1 MISHLMFA
9 SYRKIMTHPGRFRP
23 LGFGMIVAILMTILL
38 AGPATTAYAK
48 SENPALLPDLLIAKS
63 ERDALYAQLTTQS
76 RALRGISELLKT
88 AAKLTRPTVVHIEAD
103 VTTSAQRSR
112 GRIVEEAGS
121 GVILKFDDHY
131 YIMTNSHV
139 IFGAKPERIKLTLA
153 DGRQVKPLK
162 ILVDP
167 PSDVAVI
174 RIEAPRLVAS
184 KIGASKDIDIG
195 DFVLA
200 IGSPFGLSQSVTFGI
215 VSATG
220 RRDLE
225 LGQDDLRF
233 QDFIQTDAAINP
245 GNSGGPLINLAGEVI
260 GINTAIASSSGGSE
274 GIGFAIPID
283 MAMYVARQ
291 LVETGKVTRAYLGVT
306 LDAKFTPPVA
316 ARFGL
321 PCPVGS
327 HITSVRKNS
336 PAAKAGIKTGD
347 VILEF
352 DGVRIQD
359 DSHLINQVALVPVG
373 KLVKA
378 IIWRDKKPESIDIIV
393 GNRETP

>member
-1 MISHLMFA
+1 MTSHLTLS
-9 SYRKIMTHPGRFRP
+9 SYRKMITQPKKLRTF
-23 LGFGMIVAILMTILL
+23 GFGALIAILMTMIVV
-38 AGPATTAYAK
+38 PATYAQA
-48 SENPALLPDLLIAKS
+48 SGPALLPDLPIAKT
-63 ERDALYAQLTTQS
+63 ERDALYAQLTSQS
-76 RALRGISELLKT
+76 QALRSISELLKT

-103 VTTSAQRSR
+103 VTSSAQRSR

-121 GVILKFDDHY
+121 GVILKFGNDY

-139 IFGAKPERIKLTLA
+139 IHGAKPERIKLTLG
-153 DGRQVKPLK
+153 DGRQVSPQK
-162 ILVDP
+162 ILTDP

-174 RIEAPRLVAS
+174 KIEAPRLVAA
-184 KIGASKDIDIG
+184 KIGSSENIQIG

-200 IGSPFGLSQSVTFGI
+200 VGSPFGLSQSVTFGI

-225 LGQDDLRF
+225 LGQDALRF

-245 GNSGGPLINLAGEVI
+245 GNSGGPLINLEGEVV

-283 MAMYVARQ
+283 MAMNIANQ
-291 LVETGKVTRAYLGVT
+291 LVQTGKVTRAFLGVT
-306 LDAKFTPPVA
+306 LDAQFTPTVA
-316 ARFGL
+316 SRFGL
-321 PCPVGS
+321 PCPVGA
-327 HITSVRKNS
+327 HITSVRPSS
-336 PAAKAGIKTGD
+336 PAARSGIKVGD

-352 DGVRIQD
+352 DGERIQD

-373 KLVKA
+373 KRVRA
-378 IIWRDKKPESIDIIV
+378 IIWRDQKPQSVIIAV
-393 GNRETP
+393 GNRDGR